1 MRYWTFTSIR
11 WIWYAIFSALR
22 RFFHASRQAGR
33 DSYILMLKHGKV
45 SGTMEL
51 STCYGWSG
59 ARETLSVNTGAGLY
73 RLEGTEKLSF
83 EPRPAV
89 AAGIP
94 LEKIG
99 LGRRGTKVLF
109 ERNSFSPVLKE
120 NPVYIQGFFDE
131 VRDFAQ
137 CTQGRRQKLLSSQE
151 SIRDTYKLIE
161 DLRKIQP

>member
-1 MRYWTFTSIR
+1 MRCWTFTSIR

-99 LGRRGTKVLF
+99 LGRSGTKVLF
-109 ERNSFSPVLKE
+109 ERNSFFRSS
-120 NPVYIQGFFDE
+120 
-131 VRDFAQ
+131 
-137 CTQGRRQKLLSSQE
+137 RRTRFISRGSS
-151 SIRDTYKLIE
+151 TK
-161 DLRKIQP
+161 

>member
-1 MRYWTFTSIR
+1 MPCWTFTFIR

-22 RFFHASRQAGR
+22 RFFRAS
-33 DSYILMLKHGKV
+33 L
-45 SGTMEL
+45 
-51 STCYGWSG
+51 C
-59 ARETLSVNTGAGLY
+59 

-99 LGRRGTKVLF
+99 LGRSGTKVLF

-120 NPVYIQGFFDE
+120 NPVYTQGFFDE

-137 CTQGRRQKLLSSQE
+137 CTQGRRQKLLSSLE
-151 SIRDTYKLIE
+151 NIRDTYKLIE